1 MSSSS
6 TSNEIAAW
14 VRDVVASAKSTP
26 EETEIYFE
34 KLTGLSEFD
43 ELGADFETLLDGS
56 LKITSIDSCNVSQ
69 IAIWNEKHP
78 DKSVRVGDVI
88 TCVNGIGTD
97 DSDRMRNML
106 YSERALRLTVRCGGR
121 HGVWNWTAASLLT
134 ETRTS
139 NVIDAPGHSDERD
152 AKLPRVESEVQ
163 LLKLNEIA
171 ANYKVNHSRI
181 PDLSADIRIVFA
193 TEEYIGKYLS
203 HGKTKTV
210 FVIKRTGH
218 KVGRFD
224 GNILKM
230 RL

>member
-43 ELGADFETLLDGS
+43 ELGVDFETLLDGS

-97 DSDRMRNML
+97 DSDLMRKML
-106 YSERALRLTVRCGGR
+106 DNEKALRLTVRCGSR
-121 HGVWNWTAASLLT
+121 N
-134 ETRTS
+134 ETRMS
-139 NVIDAPGHSDERD
+139 RSRSSQRSGAAEHD
-152 AKLPRVESEVQ
+152 AKRQRLDCTRSPQEKVVELIGRASVEWSSGAWNDRLSE
-163 LLKLNEIA
+163 LYMLWD
-171 ANYKVNHSRI
+171 R
-181 PDLSADIRIVFA
+181 
-193 TEEYIGKYLS
+193 
-203 HGKTKTV
+203 
-210 FVIKRTGH
+210 
-218 KVGRFD
+218 
-224 GNILKM
+224 
-230 RL
+230 